1 MAEKRMFAVSVIDS
15 DTFLDLPATAQSL
28 YFHLA
33 MRADDDGFVDS
44 PKKIKRLLNAS
55 DDDLKLLIAKAFVIP
70 FDSGVLVIRHWRIHN
85 TIRKD
90 CYKETFY
97 KAEKELLEGGNGE
110 AYELRNDYVTDSSRN
125 RYGLG
130 TDSARLCDE
139 AVAQIRID
147 KIREDK
153 IRLDKSSY
161 GASDEADALE
171 EIEKTSSVQKKSK
184 RFKPPTVEEV
194 RAYCEERRNGIN
206 AEAFID
212 YYATRGWKL
221 GKDTMKDWKA
231 CIRTWERRQGY
242 KPPKETASVPAQ
254 ASQSDRSYKLD
265 TWYDQAEAFDKMLE
279 EQYGGGE

>member
-1 MAEKRMFAVSVIDS
+1 VAEDK
-15 DTFLDLPATAQSL
+15 
-28 YFHLA
+28 
-33 MRADDDGFVDS
+33 
-44 PKKIKRLLNAS
+44 
-55 DDDLKLLIAKAFVIP
+55 KAFVVYYDWEGLFEALDDNEQAGELILAL
-70 FDSGVLVIRHWRIHN
+70 FAFAKRGEIAEFTGALKMAFAMMSNQIGKDTEKWYHVQEKRREAIKKRWAKEKGDN
-85 TIRKD
+85 TSD
-90 CYKETFY
+90 TNVYKCIETNTNEY
-97 KAEKELLEGGNGE
+97 KAIQTDT
-110 AYELRNDYVTDSSRN
+110 NDTVNVNANANVNANVNVDN
-125 RYGLG
+125 N
-130 TDSARLCDE
+130 
-139 AVAQIRID
+139 VIN
-147 KIREDK
+147 
-153 IRLDKSSY
+153 KSYS
-161 GASDEADALE
+161 ASDEADAP
-171 EIEKTSSVQKKSK
+171 SKKSK